1 MHQDNGQ
8 IRLGAADLVGDL
20 ACQHLT
26 QLNLDVAWGKLDASF
41 HASRLLKQL
50 RERGLAHERAYIEHL
65 QSSGNQI
72 VEIAGVGFDD
82 VSHAATVDA
91 MRGAAEIIYQG
102 ALGDERWGGRPD
114 ILRRVDQPS
123 EFGDWSYEVVDTKL
137 ARETKIGTMLQL
149 CLYSD
154 LLTDIQ
160 GVQPEHMYV
169 VAPWTEFEP
178 QVYRVQE
185 YAAYFR
191 VVRTH
196 LESALDDGGR
206 ELAYPDP
213 KPHCDIC
220 RWSHSCAARR
230 RRDDHLSLVA
240 GISRLQIAELSGR
253 ELDTMQALAQ
263 TPLPIRWKPRRG
275 AVASYERVREQ
286 ARLQVA
292 GREQGRPVYEPLPIE
307 PEAGLAALPEPSD
320 GDIFL
325 DFEGAPFVGPTGLEY
340 LIGYSTI
347 ASPGKLNYAA
357 LWALNYEEEKRNF
370 ERFVDFVM
378 ERLRRYP
385 DLHIYHYAHYEPSAM
400 KRLMGRHATR
410 EDEVD
415 RLLRAGIFV
424 DLYRVVRRGLRISA
438 EGYSIKDLEAF
449 FGYERDVPLTDANEA
464 LYAVTAPLELGDPDA
479 ISQTDLDAVEGYNRD
494 DCDSTYSLREW
505 LETIREELILRG
517 EPLSRPSLGDGAPS
531 QRISEQQS
539 VVESLRERLT
549 ADVPADASERSGEQQ
564 ARWLL
569 ASELEFHRREDK
581 AKWWEFFR
589 LHGCTPEELFDEG
602 SAFVQLEYEGRAQG
616 ARSAGGHRYR
626 MPQQE
631 VSVRGGEE
639 LYVPGETMSNIG
651 TLAEVDPAGTA
662 IEIRKKP
669 AYQDWHPD
677 ALIAVTNVR
686 NDVLENSL
694 LCIADD
700 AAQSGFGSATD
711 YPAAANLLLRNPP
724 RTGRGPLRRSD
735 ESALDAACRIVRR
748 DNFGVLPIQGPPG
761 SGKTYTGA
769 KMIAEII
776 KQGRRVGITANSH
789 RVIVNLLDAAY
800 EAADKLDVE
809 LDAVRK
815 ISPRSRGEFDGSRT
829 YLTEK
834 NPEVFA
840 ALNAGCNLAAGTAWL
855 WARPEAYGSVD
866 VLFVDEAAQ
875 MSLANVL
882 AISHAA
888 PNVVLLGDPQQLD
901 QPLQGTHPDGADVS
915 ALGYLLGERETIAE
929 DRGLFLEHTWR
940 LHPEICAFT
949 SELFYENKL
958 SSRSGLEQ
966 QCVISPSPLTGS
978 GLRYLPSPHSG
989 NQNSSD
995 EEAAAISA
1003 LVRSLIESDSRWINQ
1018 HGEGRPLTIDDILII
1033 APYNA
1038 QVHKIRSALPNGARV
1053 GTVDRFQGQEAPI
1066 VIYSMS
1072 TSTPADA
1079 PRGMDFLYSLN
1090 RLNVATSRARCLC
1103 LLVGSPALFQ
1113 PECRS
1118 PQQMRLANA
1127 FCRYLE
1133 LAEEI
1138 AL

>member
-8 IRLGAADLVGDL
+8 IQLSAADLVGDL
-20 ACQHLT
+20 ACRHLT
-26 QLNLDVAWGKLDASF
+26 QLNLDVASGKLDAPF
-41 HASRLLKQL
+41 RASLLLKQL

-65 QSSGNQI
+65 RSSGNRI
-72 VEIAGVGFDD
+72 SEIAGIGFDD
-82 VSHAATVDA
+82 TSHAATVDA
-91 MRGAAEIIYQG
+91 MRNGAEIICQG
-102 ALGDERWGGRPD
+102 ALGNGRWGGRPD
-114 ILRRVDQPS
+114 ILRRVDRPS
-123 EFGDWSYEVVDTKL
+123 ELGDWSYEVVDTKL

-160 GVQPEHMYV
+160 GVQPAHMCV

-191 VVRTH
+191 MVRTH
-196 LESALDDGGR
+196 LESALNDGGR
-206 ELAYPDP
+206 EPAYPDP

-220 RWSHSCAARR
+220 RWSHSCDARR

-240 GISRLQIAELSGR
+240 GISRLQLDELSGR
-253 ELDTMQALAQ
+253 DIGTMQELAQ
-263 TPLPIRWKPRRG
+263 VPLPIRWKPRRG
-275 AVASYERVREQ
+275 ATASYERVREQ

-292 GREQGRPVYEPLPIE
+292 GRERGRPVYEPLPIE
-307 PEAGLAALPEPSD
+307 PEAGLASLPEPSD

-347 ASPGKLNYAA
+347 ASPGKLKYTA
-357 LWALNYEEEKRNF
+357 LWALNYEDEKRNF
-370 ERFVDFVM
+370 EQFVDFVM
-378 ERLRRYP
+378 ERLRSYP

-415 RLLRAGIFV
+415 RMLRAGIFV

-449 FGYERDVPLTDANEA
+449 FGYERDVPLIDANEA
-464 LYAVTAPLELGDPDA
+464 LYSVTAPLELGDPDA

-517 EPLSRPSLGDGAPS
+517 EPRSRPPLGDGAPS

-549 ADVPADASERSGEQQ
+549 ADVPADASERSPAQR

-589 LHGCTPEELFDEG
+589 LHDCTLEELFDEG
-602 SAFVQLEYEGRAQG
+602 SAFVQLEYEGPARG
-616 ARSAGGHRYR
+616 AHRYR

-639 LYVPGETMSNIG
+639 LYVPGETLSNVG
-651 TLAEVDPAGTA
+651 TLAEVDPTGTA
-662 IEIRKKP
+662 IEIRKKQ
-669 AYQDWHPD
+669 AYQGWHPD

-686 NDVLENSL
+686 TKVLEDSL
-694 LCIADD
+694 LRIAED
-700 AAQSGFGSATD
+700 AAQSGFGSAAD
-711 YPAAANLLLRNPP
+711 YPAAADLLLRNPP
-724 RTGRGPLRRSD
+724 RSGRGPLRRSD

-748 DNFGVLPIQGPPG
+748 DHFGVLPIQGPPG

-769 KMIAEII
+769 RMLAEII
-776 KQGRRVGITANSH
+776 GQGRRVGITANSH

-800 EAADKLDVE
+800 EAADELGIE

-815 ISPRSRGEFDGSRT
+815 ISQRSRGESDGSRA

-840 ALNAGCNLAAGTAWL
+840 ALDDGCNLAAGTAWL
-855 WARPEAYGSVD
+855 WARPEAHHSVD

-915 ALGYLLGERETIAE
+915 ALGYLLGERETIA
-929 DRGLFLEHTWR
+929 DDCGLFLEHTWR

-958 SSRSGLEQ
+958 SSRPGLQ
-966 QCVISPSPLTGS
+966 QQRVISPSPLTGS

-995 EEAAAISA
+995 EEVAAISA
-1003 LVRSLIESDSRWINQ
+1003 LVRSLIESDSRWFNQ
-1018 HGEGRPLTIDDILII
+1018 HGEERPLTIDDILII

-1038 QVHKIRSALPNGARV
+1038 QVHKIRSALPNDARV

-1103 LLVGSPALFQ
+1103 LLVGSPAIFR

-1133 LAEEI
+1133 LADEI